1 VVDGPVQAA
10 DGVAAEPLGAA
21 GERAEPVVRVLVRH
35 LPTAVTRTVRI
46 TRVRRRRRRR
56 RLRRRG
62 RGVHV
67 GGQVPELMDARP
79 GHRRRRRS

>member
-1 VVDGPVQAA
+1 VQAA
-10 DGVAAEPLGAA
+10 DGVMAESLDVA

-46 TRVRRRRRRR
+46 TRVRRRR
-56 RLRRRG
+56 LRRRG
-62 RGVHV
+62 RGIHV

-79 GHRRRRRS
+79 GHRRRRRC